1 MKKIIII
8 LLEILVMIVV
18 CMCYK
23 NMLVGILWI
32 VLHEFAHIL
41 MCKKYKIKIYAIK
54 LYITGTKAD
63 IYGIDDITDKQKLLI
78 YIVGPLFNI
87 VMAIILYIVSRYLQD
102 TYIIESIYINIGI
115 AICNLIPAYPL
126 DGSKIYEVL
135 LNKKYL
141 YKKSKSILI
150 SISYGISIMLL
161 ILFLITIY
169 IHNLNISLL
178 FASILIFYST
188 LLEKR
193 NVMYLLISNIFS
205 KKRRFK
211 KREYIENRNISI
223 YYKTSLVKA
232 LSLLDKNRFN
242 FFYVLDEN
250 LRVISIVYENELI
263 EILGTYGNITF
274 YEYFQ
279 KKNLLIKTE

>member
-1 MKKIIII
+1 MKKKIII
-8 LLEILVMIVV
+8 LLELLVMIVV
-18 CMCYK
+18 CMYYK
-23 NMLVGILWI
+23 NMLIGIIWI
-32 VLHEFAHIL
+32 ILHEFAHIL
-41 MCKKYKIKIYAIK
+41 MCKKYNVKIYAMK
-54 LYITGTKAD
+54 LYITGTKAE
-63 IYGIDDITDKQKLLI
+63 IYGIDDITDKQRLLI

-87 VMAIILYIVSRYLQD
+87 VMAIALYVVSRNIQNI
-102 TYIIESIYINIGI
+102 YITQSIYINIGI

-150 SISYGISIMLL
+150 VISYGISIMLL
-161 ILFLITIY
+161 ILFVITKY

-178 FASILIFYST
+178 FAAILIFYST
-188 LLEKR
+188 FLEKR
-193 NVMYLLISNIFS
+193 NVMYLIISNIFS

-211 KREYIENRNISI
+211 NKEYIENRNISI

-232 LSLLDKNRFN
+232 LSLLDRNRFN

-263 EILGTYGNITF
+263 EMLGKYGNITF

-279 KKNLLIKTE
+279 KENFLMKRE